1 MYLEFQV
8 PQGLMLRPLLFK
20 FFKDIFFAIS
30 DIDIASYAS
39 TVAKNIHD
47 LINLLEEDL
56 FPYFNGLIM
65 QP

>member
-8 PQGLMLRPLLFK
+8 PQGLMLGLLLSK

>member
-8 PQGLMLRPLLFK
+8 PQGLMLGPLLFK
-20 FFKDIFFAIS
+20 FFKGIFFAIS
-30 DIDIASYAS
+30 DIDIASYGSA
-39 TVAKNIHD
+39 VAKNIHD

-56 FPYFNGLIM
+56 FPYFNGLMM